1 MATKS
6 PGIYYTET
14 DMTDYV
20 NPSAS
25 VDTTVAVIGCAVKGP
40 IGVPTE
46 IVQFSDFKKIFGDPI
61 SGTLAGLAVR
71 NILSSGGQVLFTR
84 VADMSLATKSNVIIK
99 NSTGAV
105 PGKLIINNSN
115 DISVTDEN
123 EYEISK
129 VYGGTICDS
138 KNNKKKII
146 IRSPNE
152 GKLRRTEML
161 KQFREQL
168 LENKAFVEYSVKDE
182 IVQRSSV
189 RSLKITKDEEVLNY
203 YFDVT
208 AGDINTTVRNI
219 NSAISNGVLCF
230 SKFHLFASKF
240 GETTYNSNAKNLNF
254 RYYMGT
260 SKDVLFTFKIVNNI
274 TYKATTVRAT
284 LSGTGDEKTGYYITI
299 SEMAEQLNK
308 SALKEYCYVICGI
321 DKRNFTDDKEQDF
334 LVTLPYLNFIFKKQG
349 EDYNFYLDEDTNQNS
364 KSFVYIDL
372 SAVDGPDS
380 ETDKAKIERIINEG
394 RYKLKE
400 TSSSSD
406 GSSDGSGDEEW
417 VQIPDTFVF
426 SSGETNRYSTSIG
439 KSSDVT
445 VTYNNKTKSIVFTTN
460 GGIDS
465 TVDVDPTSDP
475 NFLFEDS
482 EIFEAFSA
490 ELEKDKKGEEAED
503 LETLQILQD
512 MNECSVGSFLGELE
526 GQEGL
531 SSVDEE
537 GNPTGL
543 QVAIEN
549 GQIVF
554 FEENEI
560 NYGDFDTEPA
570 WITTTEYLPLSKLI
584 GKFTTDEVTEDEK
597 CLFGKFGTPSVA
609 ANLRDSVVFTA
620 REYGSGTKDIGIDIY
635 SVTSS
640 LDGTVT
646 HNIDVYVNGSRK
658 ESFENVSYDAEYK
671 YNPKSPTKDTDP
683 IGYFADIINEE
694 EENGGS
700 AYIKVTV
707 IKKDTSTTEVN
718 LPDTSEITENKL
730 IYLGA
735 PLMATSVERTGKV
748 AIDDYDDYDY
758 SIGNDGVPSD
768 TTDLFLDAMDTSSSG
783 LSNKELYSWH
793 ILITPDNI
801 SEEVQDAAISLCE
814 FMEDGMYIADPPQGL
829 SRTGVV
835 NWHNGRLGRSSA
847 FTSNYA
853 ATYWPWCKV
862 YDSSLKQYSWVPP
875 SVVMAAQYCLVDKDR
890 HPWYAPA
897 GEQNGLLSSVIDIEE
912 YPNKTDRDA
921 MYLEQNRVNPFLK
934 LRNGNIICYGEKT
947 LQRKNSTLTKI
958 HTRRMLI
965 ALKKEL
971 RSSIRGFIFLPTM
984 TENIS
989 TIRSIATAI
998 VERYKVGGGVS
1009 AYRVIC
1015 DGSNNTSETLQQ
1027 DILNLDVA
1035 VVPTGCIEQVNIN
1048 FTLEKDEAS
1057 L

>member
-46 IVQFSDFKKIFGDPI
+46 IVQFSDFKKTFGDPI

-115 DISVTDEN
+115 DISVTDLS

-129 VYGGTICDS
+129 VYGGTISDS
-138 KNNKKKII
+138 KGKNKKII

-161 KQFREQL
+161 RQFSEQL
-168 LENKAFVEYSVKDE
+168 SENNAFVEYSVDNE
-182 IVQRSSV
+182 IVQNSSV
-189 RSLKITKDEEVLNY
+189 RSLKITTNKNSGLNY

-208 AGDINTTVRNI
+208 AGDINTTVKNI
-219 NSAISNGVLCF
+219 NSAISNGVLRF
-230 SKFHLFASKF
+230 NKFYLLASTF
-240 GETTYNSNAKNLNF
+240 TETYSSNSGRLDF
-254 RYYMGT
+254 PYYMGRN
-260 SKDVLFTFKIVNNI
+260 KEVLFTFKICDSI
-274 TYKATTVRAT
+274 TYEETTVSAT
-284 LSGTGDEKTGYYITI
+284 LKGTGDENHGYYITI

-321 DKRNFTDDKEQDF
+321 DKRNFTEDKEMNF
-334 LVTLPYLNFIFKKQG
+334 FETLPYLNFIFKKQG
-349 EDYNFYLDEDTNQNS
+349 KNYDFYITSDTGNTNS
-364 KSFVYIDL
+364 KSKSFFYMDTDAIQP
-372 SAVDGPDS
+372 AIG
-380 ETDKAKIERIINEG
+380 ETLQEAIERVINNRKYTLTDSG
-394 RYKLKE
+394 
-400 TSSSSD
+400 SSDSSSD
-406 GSSDGSGDEEW
+406 GSDESEL
-417 VQIPDTFVF
+417 VVIQEDTFVF
-426 SSGETNRYSTSIG
+426 SNYYSNAASVGE
-439 KSSDVT
+439 SSDVT
-445 VTYNNKTKSIVFTTN
+445 VTYNSKTKSIIFTAN

-465 TVDVDPTSDP
+465 TIAVDPTSDP
-475 NFLFEDS
+475 NFLFKDP
-482 EIFEAFSA
+482 EITKEYSNQLD
-490 ELEKDKKGEEAED
+490 EGDVNKS
-503 LETLQILQD
+503 LQILQE
-512 MNECSVGSFLGELE
+512 MNNRAVGSFLGKLE

-531 SSVDEE
+531 NSVNEE
-537 GNPTGL
+537 GNPAGL

-560 NYGDFDTEPA
+560 NYGSFDTEPA
-570 WITTTEYLPLSKLI
+570 WVTETTNYLPLSMLI
-584 GKFTTDEVTEDEK
+584 GNFTTDEVTEDER
-597 CLFGKFGTPSVA
+597 CLIGKLGTPSVA
-609 ANLRDSVVFTA
+609 ANLRDSIVFTA

-640 LDGTVT
+640 IDGTVT
-646 HNIDVYVNGSRK
+646 HNIDVYVNGSKK
-658 ESFENVSYDAEYK
+658 ESFENVSYDTEYK
-671 YNPKSPTKDTDP
+671 YNPKSPTKDSDP
-683 IGYFADIINEE
+683 IGYFADVINEE

-718 LPDTSEITENKL
+718 LPDTFEITENKL
-730 IYLGA
+730 IYLGT
-735 PLMATSVERTGKV
+735 PLTANSVERAGKV
-748 AIDDYDDYDY
+748 AIEDYDDYDY

-768 TTDLFLDAMDTSSSG
+768 TTDLFLDAMDTRSSG

-801 SEEVQDAAISLCE
+801 SEEVQDSAIALCE

-875 SVVMAAQYCLVDKDR
+875 SVVMAAQYCLVDKER

-921 MYLEQNRVNPFLK
+921 MYLEKNRVNPFLK

-947 LQRKNSTLTKI
+947 LQRKDSTLTKI

-971 RSSIRGFIFLPTM
+971 RNSIRGFIFLPTM

-998 VERYKVGGGVS
+998 VERYKVGGGVT

-1027 DILNLDVA
+1027 DVLNLDVA

-1048 FTLEKDEAS
+1048 FTLEKDEAN